1 MAEMHLFALCQTFLK
16 LKIRASA
23 ITVPCESDLKVSFF
37 FAQSFFNGVI
47 TFLRMLII
55 CQEWYSTVFQM
66 EEILEKCCF
75 SQ

>member
-23 ITVPCESDLKVSFF
+23 IAITVPCESDLKVSF

-55 CQEWYSTVFQM
+55 CQGWYPTIFQM

-75 SQ
+75 S